1 MAFFKSTKPAAKVLP
16 PRDVSPEASAV
27 QWHAA
32 DEFRRHYGEIAA
44 YTERLPLDEGFD
56 AWMASSAI
64 VLRLVER
71 QPGVLLASIAA
82 VRSGVML
89 AQLRA
94 TLRQAVGEFAECTVS
109 AQLLQH
115 LREAT
120 GRAGGGAAG
129 AAAAANERRAQG
141 TIYDA
146 QFRELIERA
155 IVSGASDIH
164 FRLRNDGG
172 ESRGTVLL
180 RIDSELE
187 PVLEMSPVRM
197 HELIAAAYAKSDA
210 NSLAE
215 GEGQFNERRA
225 MASFIRIPDA
235 RNVELRFQS
244 APERYGVDVAIRVL
258 NYDGKI
264 SDTPDMASLGYLP
277 DQIALLQEYG
287 HGPGGGVIFAGQT
300 GSGKTTALNALV
312 ASHPEVR
319 AGTAYAATLE
329 DPPEGRPPNVSQ
341 FAVARAAERGGT
353 GDDNPFVAGLR
364 VRMRSDGDI
373 LVMGEIRD
381 SATAEIFSQLGMSGH
396 KVFASFHAGSCR
408 GSYERLV
415 SRLMGLS
422 HEIVASADVI
432 GLTVFQ
438 QLVPKLCPRCR
449 IPARE
454 AWTTSIERSRLAR
467 LATLGIDDELLFV
480 RNARGCP
487 ACNRGRVGVQVV
499 AEMFTPDDAQRVLL
513 AAGRVGEAFSSWRR
527 RREADLLSGATLG
540 KTAFEVALHFAARG
554 VIGIDTVDALIGRI
568 STYEEQR
575 ADD

>member
-1 MAFFKSTKPAAKVLP
+1 MALFKPTKPAAGTLLP
-16 PRDVSPEASAV
+16 RGATP
-27 QWHAA
+27 AA
-32 DEFRRHYGEIAA
+32 GAGQLRSLDEFRQRYGEFAP
-44 YTERLPLDEGFD
+44 YTERLPLDPGFD
-56 AWMASSAI
+56 VWMASSAI
-64 VLRLVER
+64 VLRLADR
-71 QPGVLLASIAA
+71 QPGVLLASIAS

-94 TLRQAVGEFAECTVS
+94 KLRQASGEIDECTIS

-115 LREAT
+115 LRELTTRSGDA
-120 GRAGGGAAG
+120 ALAEGG
-129 AAAAANERRAQG
+129 ERRGRG

-146 QFRELIERA
+146 QFRELVERA
-155 IVSGASDIH
+155 IGSGASDIH

-172 ESRGTVLL
+172 ESRGDVLL
-180 RIDSELE
+180 RIDGELE
-187 PVLEMSPVRM
+187 LALQMSPGQM
-197 HELIAAAYAKSDA
+197 HELVAAAYAKSDA

-215 GEGQFNERRA
+215 GEGQFNARRA

-235 RNVELRFQS
+235 RHVELRFQS

-258 NYDGKI
+258 NYDGKVG
-264 SDTPDMASLGYLP
+264 DRPDIAALGYLP
-277 DQIALLQEYG
+277 DQIALLREYG

-312 ASHPEVR
+312 ASHPDVH

-341 FAVARAAERGGT
+341 FAVARSAERGGT

-381 SATAEIFSQLGMSGH
+381 SATAEIFAQLGMSGH

-422 HEIVASADVI
+422 HEVVASADVI

-438 QLVPKLCPRCR
+438 QLVPKLCPHCR
-449 IPARE
+449 IPARQ
-454 AWTTSIERSRLAR
+454 AWTGPDARNRLAR
-467 LATLGIDDELLFV
+467 LAALGVDAELLFV
-480 RNARGCP
+480 RNTQGCS
-487 ACNRGRVGVQVV
+487 ACNRGRIGVQVV
-499 AEMFTPDDAQRVLL
+499 AEMFAPDDAQRLLL
-513 AAGRVGEAFSSWRR
+513 AAGRVGEAFRSWRR
-527 RREADLLSGATLG
+527 RREADLLSASTSG
-540 KTAFEVALHFAARG
+540 KSAFEVALHFAARG
-554 VIGIDTVDALIGRI
+554 VIGIDTVDGIVGRI
-568 STYEEQR
+568 STYEEQH
-575 ADD
+575 ADG

>member
-1 MAFFKSTKPAAKVLP
+1 MLL
-16 PRDVSPEASAV
+16 PRDASADAAGT
-27 QWHAA
+27 QWRSL
-32 DEFRRHYGEIAA
+32 DELRQRYGELAP
-44 YTERLPLDEGFD
+44 YTERLPLDPGFD
-56 AWMASSAI
+56 AWMASSAL

-94 TLRQAVGEFAECTVS
+94 TLRQAVGEIAECTVS
-109 AQLLQH
+109 AQLLLQ
-115 LREAT
+115 LREVTARST
-120 GRAGGGAAG
+120 GGAAVV
-129 AAAAANERRAQG
+129 ERRTQG

-146 QFRELIERA
+146 QFRELVERA
-155 IVSGASDIH
+155 IGSGASDIH

-180 RIDSELE
+180 RIDGELE
-187 PVLEMSPVRM
+187 PALDMPPGQM

-215 GEGQFNERRA
+215 GEGQFNARRP

-264 SDTPDMASLGYLP
+264 SDTPDIGALGYLP

-373 LVMGEIRD
+373 LIMGEIRD

-438 QLVPKLCPRCR
+438 QLVPRLCPRCR
-449 IPARE
+449 VPACE
-454 AWTTSIERSRLAR
+454 AWTSPIERSRLAR
-467 LATLGIDDELLFV
+467 LAALGIAGELLFV

-499 AEMFTPDDAQRVLL
+499 AEMFAPDDAQRLLL
-513 AAGRVGEAFSSWRR
+513 AAGRFGEAFRGWRR
-527 RREADLLSGATLG
+527 RREADLLSQATLG
-540 KTAFEVALHFAARG
+540 KTVFEVALHFAALG
-554 VIGIDTVDALIGRI
+554 VIGIDTVDGLIGRI
-568 STYEEQR
+568 STYEELG
-575 ADD
+575 ADG

>member
-1 MAFFKSTKPAAKVLP
+1 MSLFRPKKPAAGMLQ
-16 PRDVSPEASAV
+16 PRGAAPAATAV
-27 QWHAA
+27 QWHTL
-32 DEFRRHYGEIAA
+32 DTFRQHYGDVAP
-44 YTERLPLDEGFD
+44 YTERLPLDAGFD
-56 AWMASSAI
+56 AWMESSAI
-64 VLRLVER
+64 VLRLPAR
-71 QPGVLLASIAA
+71 QPEVLLASIAA

-94 TLRQAVGEFAECTVS
+94 TLREAVGEIDECTVS

-115 LREAT
+115 LREVTA
-120 GRAGGGAAG
+120 RSAGGASAQTS
-129 AAAAANERRAQG
+129 EHRVQG

-146 QFRELIERA
+146 QFRELVERA
-155 IVSGASDIH
+155 IASGASDIH

-172 ESRGTVLL
+172 ESRGDVLL
-180 RIDSELE
+180 RIDGELE
-187 PVLEMSPVRM
+187 PALAMAPAQM

-215 GEGQFNERRA
+215 GEGQFNARRP
-225 MASFIRIPDA
+225 MASFIRMPDA
-235 RNVELRFQS
+235 RHVELRFQS

-258 NYDGKI
+258 NYDGKV
-264 SDTPDMASLGYLP
+264 SDSPDIGALGYLP
-277 DQIALLQEYG
+277 DQVALLHEYG

-312 ASHPEVR
+312 ASHPDVR

-381 SATAEIFSQLGMSGH
+381 SATAEIFAQLGMSGH

-408 GSYERLV
+408 GSYERLT

-438 QLVPKLCPRCR
+438 QLVPKLCPHCR

-454 AWTTSIERSRLAR
+454 AWSGPEERSRLAR
-467 LATLGIDDELLFV
+467 LAALGIDAGLLFV
-480 RNARGCP
+480 RNNHGCP
-487 ACNRGRVGVQVV
+487 ACSRGRVGVQVV
-499 AEMFTPDDAQRVLL
+499 AEMFAPDDAQRLLL
-513 AAGRVGEAFSSWRR
+513 AGGRLGEAFRSWRR
-527 RREADLLSGATLG
+527 RRDADLQSASTLG
-540 KTAFEVALHFAARG
+540 KTAFEIALHFAARG
-554 VIGIDTVDALIGRI
+554 VIGIDTVDGLVGRI
-568 STYEEQR
+568 STYEEQH
-575 ADD
+575 ADG

>member
-1 MAFFKSTKPAAKVLP
+1 MSLFRSTKPGAGILLP
-16 PRDVSPEASAV
+16 RGASPATAGEQLHTLDQFRQRYGDASP
-27 QWHAA
+27 
-32 DEFRRHYGEIAA
+32 
-44 YTERLPLDEGFD
+44 YTDRLPLDPGFD
-56 AWMASSAI
+56 TWMASSAI
-64 VLRLVER
+64 VLRLAER

-94 TLRQAVGEFAECTVS
+94 TLREAVGDIDECTVS

-115 LREAT
+115 LHEAT
-120 GRAGGGAAG
+120 TQSEGGASG
-129 AAAAANERRAQG
+129 AAREHRVQG

-146 QFRELIERA
+146 QFRELVERA
-155 IVSGASDIH
+155 IASGASDIH
-164 FRLRNDGG
+164 FRLRIDGG
-172 ESRGTVLL
+172 ESRGDVLL
-180 RIDSELE
+180 RIDGELE
-187 PVLEMSPVRM
+187 PALQMTPAQM

-215 GEGQFNERRA
+215 GEGQFNPRRP

-235 RNVELRFQS
+235 RHVELRFQS

-258 NYDGKI
+258 NYDGKVG
-264 SDTPDMASLGYLP
+264 DRPDIGALGYLP
-277 DQIALLQEYG
+277 DQIALLHEYG
-287 HGPGGGVIFAGQT
+287 HGPGGGVVFAGQT

-312 ASHPEVR
+312 ASHPDVR

-341 FAVARAAERGGT
+341 FAVARSAERGGT

-381 SATAEIFSQLGMSGH
+381 SATAEIFAQLGMSGH

-422 HEIVASADVI
+422 HEVVASADVI

-438 QLVPKLCPRCR
+438 QLVPKLCPHCR

-454 AWTTSIERSRLAR
+454 AWATPDERHRLAR
-467 LATLGIDDELLFV
+467 LAALGVGADLLFV
-480 RNARGCP
+480 RNMQGCS
-487 ACNRGRVGVQVV
+487 ACSRGRVGVQVV
-499 AEMFTPDDAQRVLL
+499 AEMFAPDDSQRLL
-513 AAGRVGEAFSSWRR
+513 VAAGRVGEAFRNWRR
-527 RREADLLSGATLG
+527 RRDADLLSAATAG
-540 KTAFEVALHFAARG
+540 KTVFEVALHFAARG
-554 VIGIDTVDALIGRI
+554 VIGIDTVDGLVGRI
-568 STYEEQR
+568 STYEEQH
-575 ADD
+575 ADG